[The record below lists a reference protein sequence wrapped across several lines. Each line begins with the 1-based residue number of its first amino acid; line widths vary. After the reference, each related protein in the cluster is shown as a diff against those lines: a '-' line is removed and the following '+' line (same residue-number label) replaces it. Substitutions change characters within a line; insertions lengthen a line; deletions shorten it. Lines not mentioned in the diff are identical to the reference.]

1 MGLAHPPKTII
12 DIFVTG
18 TFGLIMYFNVLRLMC
33 YVVRIIILVRN
44 KSQTLIT
51 FSNCFPTWKLNTL
64 GPAYNEYGYYE
75 HPVTTS
81 NFLCTKFSPLTSMLK
96 KSGYYEQ
103 IYLLSHLQR
112 AKRSHCL

>member
-1 MGLAHPPKTII
+1 M
-12 DIFVTG
+12 
-18 TFGLIMYFNVLRLMC
+18 
-33 YVVRIIILVRN
+33 ILDTDVIV
-44 KSQTLIT
+44 KMEIVQVH
-51 FSNCFPTWKLNTL
+51 TL

-103 IYLLSHLQR
+103 IYLLSHLQWV
-112 AKRSHCL
+112 KRSHCS